1 MKILIHKISTNFQD
15 NITSRKQLN
24 LDNIC
29 KIRIIRDG
37 IVEYPKGE
45 GQSAELG
52 SLKRFKDDAKEVVS
66 NMECG
71 LTIKNFIDLKV
82 GDIVEAFEEEEVKR
96 TL

>member
-1 MKILIHKISTNFQD
+1 MLDQLKIIDKYISVFYPKINE
-15 NITSRKQLN
+15 ITSL
-24 LDNIC
+24 
-29 KIRIIRDG
+29 
-37 IVEYPKGE
+37 EE

-52 SLKRFKDDAKEVVS
+52 SLKRFKDDVKDVVS